1 MHQRTNWEGH
11 ARMLEETNNFE
22 KRFRMKRSCFQYLL
36 DAVQDAITVDCTRSS
51 NSTGGNE
58 PIYPEII
65 LAMGLRFV
73 GLGSTPPDLAD
84 AYGILDPSVRRCID
98 MFLDAIDY
106 NTTCEE
112 LQVKLPDANDHDA
125 LRELAQ
131 KWSSVSTADG
141 LLEFNLGCMDGWL
154 PRTEKPRN
162 VHNQK
167 DYFSGHYQCYR
178 LNVQGLCDSDLVFLV
193 CGSCCSGEG
202 E

>member
-84 AYGILDPSVRRCID
+84 AYGISDPSVRRCID

-125 LRELAQ
+125 LVSWHRNGLVYQLPTGCSNSTLDVWMGGYPVRKSHATCTTKQ
-131 KWSSVSTADG
+131 ITSVGTTNATD
-141 LLEFNLGCMDGWL
+141 
-154 PRTEKPRN
+154 
-162 VHNQK
+162 
-167 DYFSGHYQCYR
+167 
-178 LNVQGLCDSDLVFLV
+178 
-193 CGSCCSGEG
+193 
-202 E
+202 